1 MEACA
6 RDGLWSIR
14 RRNVSTR
21 SRFPPFLHRFPQGVF
36 FLFLFGWFSYFNSRY
51 RQLSRRRDL
60 GRDGRDQDGDAYI
73 RKDDAR
79 ETRVARDYAPSTF
92 QQPREHHRAH

>member
-21 SRFPPFLHRFPQGVF
+21 SRFPHSSSFLAGF
-36 FLFLFGWFSYFNSRY
+36 FFGWFLFQFPIY

-60 GRDGRDQDGDAYI
+60 GQDGRDQDGDAYI
-73 RKDDAR
+73 QKDDVH
-79 ETRVARDYAPSTF
+79 ETRVARDHAPSTL

>member
-1 MEACA
+1 MGSGAYGVVMSV
-6 RDGLWSIR
+6 RVP
-14 RRNVSTR
+14 VSPILR
-21 SRFPPFLHRFPQGVF
+21 PFLQGFILF
-36 FLFLFGWFSYFNSRY
+36 FLLGSYFNSRC

-79 ETRVARDYAPSTF
+79 ETRVARDHAPSTF